1 MLIQPAEMFVAVKYL
16 PRAIPKTFM
25 HKFFVGFAL
34 FVAASIC
41 SPAAMLVASPLPPTN
56 LPAGATEYEIL
67 FVTSGTISPT
77 SGSLSTY
84 NAFVTSQ
91 ANAAGSILPSGLTWN
106 AVVSTQLVTQVGI
119 IKSIHNFNAS
129 SNAPSAAGI
138 PVYNANGQ
146 LITNLGLYSDT
157 QISSMPE
164 YNQFGNM
171 EQTAVATGS
180 NAAGSFDNPLGTSG
194 AWNVGQ
200 SNLGG
205 SSNTAGQW
213 INSTA
218 ESANDAL
225 AIYALSAPILVHPTI
240 TPEPM
245 TLTLVATGVLTYCG
259 YRRLAHGRKQRL
271 PDDET
276 DQAV

>member
-1 MLIQPAEMFVAVKYL
+1 MQK
-16 PRAIPKTFM
+16 
-25 HKFFVGFAL
+25 L
-34 FVAASIC
+34 FVALALLAGTLIC
-41 SPAAMLVASPLPPTN
+41 SPAATVLASPLPPAS

-77 SGSLSTY
+77 SGSPSTY

-106 AVVSTQLVTQVGI
+106 AVVSTQLVTQAGI
-119 IKSIHNFNAS
+119 IRSIHNFNAAT
-129 SNAPSAAGI
+129 NAPSTAGI

-146 LITNLGLYSDT
+146 LITNLGLYSNS
-157 QISSMPE
+157 QISAMPE
-164 YNQFGNM
+164 YNQFGSM

-180 NAAGSFDNPLGTSG
+180 NAAGAFDNPLGTSG
-194 AWNVGQ
+194 TLNIGQ

-205 SSNTAGQW
+205 SSNTTGQW

-218 ESANDAL
+218 ENANDAF
-225 AIYALSAPILVHPTI
+225 AIYALSAPILIHPTS

-245 TLTLVATGVLTYCG
+245 TLTLVGTGVLAYCG
-259 YRRLAHGRKQRL
+259 FRRLLRGRKQEPR
-271 PDDET
+271 DDET
-276 DQAV
+276 DPVV